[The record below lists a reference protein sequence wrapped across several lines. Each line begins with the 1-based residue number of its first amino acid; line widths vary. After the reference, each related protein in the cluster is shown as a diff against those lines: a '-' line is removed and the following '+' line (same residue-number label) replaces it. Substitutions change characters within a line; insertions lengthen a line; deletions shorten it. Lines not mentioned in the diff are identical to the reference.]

1 MKISIQIRTIVGT
14 ALGLLAFYG
23 VAAGDESAGGDSV
36 VAFEDSFERSE
47 LGDPWSI
54 IIPSFSIED
63 GRLIGREVPER
74 NHTSISRVPLAF
86 RNGVFE
92 FSFRLVDAE
101 GLHFVINDQN
111 CEEAH
116 SGHIC
121 RVSFSPTQV
130 KISDDRDGAF
140 RKDLY
145 QAFRDSG
152 RTTKRIF
159 IDTSIPFSFDSEQW
173 YKARINLIDDQMKVM
188 IDGTS
193 IGSFRSPGIAHPT
206 KTDIGFVTK
215 GNIVEIDDVRVSN
228 IGDE

>member
-1 MKISIQIRTIVGT
+1 METRTQFRAIIGT
-14 ALGLLAFYG
+14 AFGMLALCG
-23 VAAGDESAGGDSV
+23 VATGNASTEPKNV
-36 VAFEDSFERSE
+36 VVFEDSFERSE
-47 LGDPWSI
+47 LGHPWSI

-63 GRLIGREVPER
+63 GRLICREVPER

-92 FSFRLVDAE
+92 FSFRLTDAQ

-121 RVSFSPTQV
+121 RVSISPTQV
-130 KISDDRDGAF
+130 RISDDRDGAF

-152 RTTKRIF
+152 RTSKRIF
-159 IDTSIPFSFDSEQW
+159 IDSNIPFSFDSEQW
-173 YKARINLIDDQMKVM
+173 YKARINLTNDQMEVM
-188 IDGTS
+188 IDGKP

-215 GNIVEIDDVRVSN
+215 GNVVEIDDLRVSN
-228 IGDE
+228 IEN